1 MPTSWGTRWR
11 MGDPLTELLDT
22 ITELESDDERDDFPW
37 CDAARWCPTEVAWDA
52 PYDDTL
58 PAFLDDGCVIITDPM
73 RPWVVVEYQ
82 PPWWAL
88 D

>member
-1 MPTSWGTRWR
+1 MTADLDT
-11 MGDPLTELLDT
+11 LLDT
-22 ITELESDDERDDFPW
+22 ITELESDDDDDTDDFPW
-37 CDAARWCPTEVAWDA
+37 TDSARWCPAALDWAA
-52 PYDDTL
+52 PYDDAM
-58 PAFLDDGCVIITDPM
+58 PAFEDDGCVIVVDAA